1 MGAVEIDGGSIGAD
15 GATSTTPGVWV
26 FAGGSA
32 DFSVTGKLDSVDSL
46 EVGGMAAT
54 TAGVSGSVDGGSLST
69 QCSRRRIRPLV
80 RKLR

>member
-1 MGAVEIDGGSIGAD
+1 MGAVEAVGGSDSAD
-15 GATSTTPGVWV
+15 GSTSTTTCVWV

-69 QCSRRRIRPLV
+69 SAV
-80 RKLR
+80 AEGSDT